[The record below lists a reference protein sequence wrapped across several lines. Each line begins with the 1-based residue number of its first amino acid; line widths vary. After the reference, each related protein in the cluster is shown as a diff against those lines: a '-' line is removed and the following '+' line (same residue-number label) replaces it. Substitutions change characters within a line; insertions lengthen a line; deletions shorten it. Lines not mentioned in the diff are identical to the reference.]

1 MKIYLS
7 VHIQS
12 KKEAQQEVKAI
23 LQNLVVQTL
32 QEKGCIQYTLHQGI
46 EDKNTFVFYEVWEHQ
61 EALDKHNTMPY
72 IKELG
77 VLFEDKL
84 ASESVLVKSTLI
96 A

>member
-46 EDKNTFVFYEVWEHQ
+46 D
-61 EALDKHNTMPY
+61 PC
-72 IKELG
+72 
-77 VLFEDKL
+77 
-84 ASESVLVKSTLI
+84 TLR
-96 A
+96 

>member
-12 KKEAQQEVKAI
+12 KEEAQQEVKAI

-32 QEKGCIQYTLHQGI
+32 QEKGCIQYILHQGI
-46 EDKNTFVFYEVWEHQ
+46 EDNNTFMFYEVWESQ
-61 EALDKHNTMPY
+61 EALDRHNTMPY
-72 IKELG
+72 IKELA

-96 A
+96 P